1 MICWICG
8 RSWTWET
15 EQGPVLDMILSSMEM
30 GKLVFPKIKFLI
42 TKSEGNDNYI
52 YFLESLE
59 SDTRLEKYSS

>member
-1 MICWICG
+1 
-8 RSWTWET
+8 
-15 EQGPVLDMILSSMEM
+15 MILSSMEL